1 MDMQANLLGRTPH
14 RGHATRPT
22 PVPAARSPV
31 PRSGCRPTQMLIR
44 NRVTNGAPQP
54 GSPILG
60 QVLRGA
66 NSPNAQRPAG
76 GANNGKR
83 SRRGEGQGTAHGY
96 VPQNGLLSVPTP
108 IRSTSAPSL
117 PGDLQVLQKSPEVV
131 KQKSLPAPHEVAAQ
145 APQAPQAP
153 QALQALQAQAP
164 QVQQTTS
171 QPAIMDHLPWLAE
184 KRTTLLQLLAEW
196 SQSQGVLEELTGRL
210 RRLGHDR
217 PHDQGPGELETG
229 LRQVI
234 AMVSRDLL
242 QQFEFLELKA
252 SSYENLRV
260 AFHGAGE
267 PAPVLPTPPTRPPE
281 IVSPEKV
288 PQVPT
293 TIKEIESSPSR
304 QRSAPAFMGGT
315 RPVVPR
321 LQLGNAKNGVD
332 VDTANLNPTPSASS
346 DDSQDSPVPR
356 SQENKE
362 DVVSMSKL
370 ARSASCAA
378 LIQERKVSMEVSP
391 VTKQRIL
398 HQAVLEEEVTMPRAV
413 RPVSPQSHPLPRHGS
428 VSSPQRSPGA
438 PVPPQAILREV
449 TSPMM
454 CKVGALYAS
463 AATLPQAASPVQVQ
477 KPIPTPVAGA
487 VQMSIQPVQI
497 PTRLSQHGQRVGV
510 TKVPM
515 GRAMS
520 TSALHAQVVTRFPG
534 AAAAPIP
541 VPACAWK

>member
-31 PRSGCRPTQMLIR
+31 QRNGCRPTQMLIR
-44 NRVTNGAPQP
+44 NRVSNGIPAP
-54 GSPILG
+54 GSAVLG
-60 QVLRGA
+60 VLRGT
-66 NSPNAQRPAG
+66 SPNAQRPAG
-76 GANNGKR
+76 RPGANNGKR
-83 SRRGEGQGTAHGY
+83 SRRGEGQGTAQGY
-96 VPQNGLLSVPTP
+96 VQQNGLMSVPTP

-117 PGDLQVLQKSPEVV
+117 PGDLQGAVPMAKSPEVPVV
-131 KQKSLPAPHEVAAQ
+131 KQKSQPVVHEAVQ
-145 APQAPQAP
+145 APPQPTASP
-153 QALQALQAQAP
+153 QQ
-164 QVQQTTS
+164 
-171 QPAIMDHLPWLAE
+171 AIMDHLPWLAE

-288 PQVPT
+288 AHVPQVP

-304 QRSAPAFMGGT
+304 QRSAPPAFVGT

-332 VDTANLNPTPSASS
+332 IETANLNPTPSASS

-356 SQENKE
+356 SQENKD
-362 DVVSMSKL
+362 DVIAMSKL

-378 LIQERKVSMEVSP
+378 LIQERKVSMEASP
-391 VTKQRIL
+391 LTKQRIL
-398 HQAVLEEEVTMPRAV
+398 HQAVVEEEVAIPRAL
-413 RPVSPQSHPLPRHGS
+413 RPVSPPSQPLPRHGS

-438 PVPPQAILREV
+438 PIAPQAILREAA
-449 TSPMM
+449 SPMM

-463 AATLPQAASPVQVQ
+463 AATLPQAASPLQVQ
-477 KPIPTPVAGA
+477 KHIPMPVATGA
-487 VQMSIQPVQI
+487 VQMSIQPHVQI
-497 PTRLSQHGQRVGV
+497 PARLSQHGQRVGV

-520 TSALHAQVVTRFPG
+520 TSALHAQVVARFPG
-534 AAAAPIP
+534 AAGAPIP

>member
-1 MDMQANLLGRTPH
+1 MCEWE
-14 RGHATRPT
+14 
-22 PVPAARSPV
+22 SE
-31 PRSGCRPTQMLIR
+31 S
-44 NRVTNGAPQP
+44 
-54 GSPILG
+54 LG

-76 GANNGKR
+76 GRPGANNGKR

-145 APQAPQAP
+145 APQAPQA
-153 QALQALQAQAP
+153 LQALQAQAP
-164 QVQQTTS
+164 VQQTTS

-438 PVPPQAILREV
+438 PIPPQAILREV

-454 CKVGALYAS
+454 CKVGVLYAS

-477 KPIPTPVAGA
+477 KPIPMPVAGA

>member
-1 MDMQANLLGRTPH
+1 MA
-14 RGHATRPT
+14 
-22 PVPAARSPV
+22 
-31 PRSGCRPTQMLIR
+31 
-44 NRVTNGAPQP
+44 
-54 GSPILG
+54 
-60 QVLRGA
+60 
-66 NSPNAQRPAG
+66 
-76 GANNGKR
+76 
-83 SRRGEGQGTAHGY
+83 
-96 VPQNGLLSVPTP
+96 
-108 IRSTSAPSL
+108 
-117 PGDLQVLQKSPEVV
+117 KSPEVPVV
-131 KQKSLPAPHEVAAQ
+131 KQKSQPVVHEAVQ
-145 APQAPQAP
+145 APQPTASPQ
-153 QALQALQAQAP
+153 Q
-164 QVQQTTS
+164 
-171 QPAIMDHLPWLAE
+171 AIMDHLPWLAE

-288 PQVPT
+288 AQVPQVP

-304 QRSAPAFMGGT
+304 QRSAPPAFVGT

-332 VDTANLNPTPSASS
+332 IETANLNPTPSASS

-356 SQENKE
+356 SQD
-362 DVVSMSKL
+362 DVIAMSKL

-378 LIQERKVSMEVSP
+378 LIQERKVSMEASP
-391 VTKQRIL
+391 LTKQRIL
-398 HQAVLEEEVTMPRAV
+398 HQAVVEEEVAIPRAL
-413 RPVSPQSHPLPRHGS
+413 RPVSPPSQPLPRHGS

-438 PVPPQAILREV
+438 PIAPQAILREAA
-449 TSPMM
+449 SPMM

-463 AATLPQAASPVQVQ
+463 AATLPQAASPLQVQ
-477 KPIPTPVAGA
+477 KHIPMPVATGA
-487 VQMSIQPVQI
+487 VQMSIQPHVQI
-497 PTRLSQHGQRVGV
+497 PARLSQHGQRVGV

-520 TSALHAQVVTRFPG
+520 TSALHAQVVARFPG
-534 AAAAPIP
+534 AAGAPIP